1 MFTESIRQQDR
12 TKYMLQLLKRLVPS
26 KAYII
31 EKLVWIVRWAD
42 KHVPPGVRTLF
53 GIPLMIGGILSF
65 LPVLGI
71 WMLPAGAM
79 MIALDVPPW
88 RRRMLKWV
96 DKQEALLD
104 RSETSGTTGGTTGGK
119 SGGKKGGTTGE
130 AGKTSAAD

>member
-1 MFTESIRQQDR
+1 
-12 TKYMLQLLKRLVPS
+12 MLQLLKRLVPS

-88 RRRMLKWV
+88 RRRMLRWV
-96 DKQEALLD
+96 DRQEAAVNRPD
-104 RSETSGTTGGTTGGK
+104 ADESTGRNTSNTTGD
-119 SGGKKGGTTGE
+119 TTGE
-130 AGKTSAAD
+130 AGKS

>member
-88 RRRMLKWV
+88 RRRMLRWV
-96 DKQEALLD
+96 DRQEAAVNRPD
-104 RSETSGTTGGTTGGK
+104 ADESTGRNTSNTTGD
-119 SGGKKGGTTGE
+119 TTGE
-130 AGKTSAAD
+130 AGKS